1 MKNYSIE
8 DVVSIFEQSGII
20 MLEATLSGD
29 YKLNNKEGKKLT
41 KVFKYFEK
49 NLSFAKEC
57 IEELYKSDNVVVLSK
72 AAAYSLA
79 LEYNIDRALN
89 VLNVI
94 ANNENNGIF
103 ALNAKMT
110 IKVWE
115 EQGFLKIY

>member
-8 DVVSIFEQSGII
+8 EVVSIFEQSGII
-20 MLEATLSGD
+20 MFEATLSGD
-29 YKLNNKEGKKLT
+29 YKLNNKEGRKLT

-49 NLSFAKEC
+49 NLPFAKEC

-79 LEYNIDRALN
+79 LEYNIDRAVN

>member
-8 DVVSIFEQSGII
+8 DIVSIFEQSGII
-20 MLEATLSGD
+20 MFEATLAGD
-29 YKLNNKEGKKLT
+29 YKLNNKEGRKLT

-115 EQGFLKIY
+115 EQGLLKIY